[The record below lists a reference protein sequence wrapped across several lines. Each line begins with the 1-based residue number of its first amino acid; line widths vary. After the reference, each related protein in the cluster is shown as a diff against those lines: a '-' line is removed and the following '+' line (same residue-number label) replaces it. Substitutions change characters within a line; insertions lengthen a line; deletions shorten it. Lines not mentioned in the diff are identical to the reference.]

1 MPQHTPT
8 GGDSSR
14 PMTFRESY
22 EGFGFDKDTAYYLLR
37 NGRYPVPVEK
47 LGSRWKVSRQAQAQV
62 LAKLNPCAS

>member
-1 MPQHTPT
+1 
-8 GGDSSR
+8 
-14 PMTFRESY
+14 MTFRESY